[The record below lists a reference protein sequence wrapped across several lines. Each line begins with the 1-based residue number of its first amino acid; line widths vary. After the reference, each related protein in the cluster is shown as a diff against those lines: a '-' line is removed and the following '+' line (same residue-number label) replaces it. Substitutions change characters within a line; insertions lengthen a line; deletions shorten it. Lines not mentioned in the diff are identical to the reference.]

1 MKIIKSSFLI
11 LIATFFISC
20 GDNSDAPIIAD
31 VESLKIN
38 ESNVSMYSTDDNMN
52 LTATVYY
59 QDGSTADATAFVA
72 WKSSDTN
79 IANVSNGSVT
89 AGSTNGGDTNI
100 TVSYD
105 NISSLPTPLNI
116 ITLNDYNISMID
128 ADANTTGTYSLI
140 ATAKFEDNV
149 TKVIEKNIV
158 WDVNNSAIVSGTGSL
173 TMVQIVSTGDT
184 NITSILFNDVNM
196 TKTIIY
202 TVN

>member
-1 MKIIKSSFLI
+1 MKIITSSFLI

-20 GDNSDAPIIAD
+20 GENSDTPIIAD
-31 VESLKIN
+31 IESLKIN
-38 ESNVSMYSTDDNMN
+38 ESNVSMYSTDNNIN
-52 LTATVYY
+52 LTATVNY
-59 QDGSTADATAFVA
+59 QDGSTADATAFVS

-89 AGSTNGGDTNI
+89 VGSTNGGDTNI

-105 NISSLPTPLNI
+105 KISSPSTPLKI
-116 ITLNDYNISMID
+116 IALSDYNLSMIG
-128 ADANTTGTYSLI
+128 ADVNTTGIYPLI
-140 ATAKFEDNV
+140 ATAIFEDNV

-158 WDVNNSAIVSGTGSL
+158 WDVNNSAIVSGAGSS
-173 TMVQIVSTGDT
+173 TEVQIVSTGDT

-202 TVN
+202 TAN